1 MALVLTQQCL
11 ADGRKD
17 IKEKGWICLH
27 NSTLWHPSATYARV
41 FLMFSYVLLRFFP
54 GCWRV
59 AGASTLDAAVE
70 SSCTCPVCQQQ
81 ALQRTLKKRGG
92 FHTPGLT
99 QAAYFL
105 KTTMTTLLCGAP
117 ELLGSTGLA
126 PGLCGL
132 EIISRLSP
140 FTYKLI
146 GLPHVPLFSVPLK
159 FPGCFPTACFTH
171 RAGIPPWGLL
181 GGYGGGC
188 NGVREK
194 LSVYFLSLALGNGTT
209 RLRHIFSVLAGL
221 FERACP
227 QEMIKFIPVHEGFC
241 FSHNFLSLVLLFWQ
255 LCLF

>member
-1 MALVLTQQCL
+1 MGLVLTQQCRT
-11 ADGRKD
+11 DGCRD
-17 IKEKGWICLH
+17 IKEKGEFESVYKIPARDNQAL
-27 NSTLWHPSATYARV
+27 LMRV
-41 FLMFSYVLLRFFP
+41 FFVVFKIVVVVFFREL
-54 GCWRV
+54 GESGGGR
-59 AGASTLDAAVE
+59 GSTLDAVVE

-81 ALQRTLKKRGG
+81 ALEQTLKKRGG

-159 FPGCFPTACFTH
+159 FPGCFPTVCFTH
-171 RAGIPPWGLL
+171 RVGIPPVGVVRRLE
-181 GGYGGGC
+181 GGSH
-188 NGVREK
+188 GVREK

-209 RLRHIFSVLAGL
+209 RLLHIFSVLAGL
-221 FERACP
+221 SSA
-227 QEMIKFIPVHEGFC
+227 PVHGR
-241 FSHNFLSLVLLFWQ
+241 
-255 LCLF
+255 

>member
-1 MALVLTQQCL
+1 MGLVLTQQCL
-11 ADGRKD
+11 ADGHID

-27 NSTLWHPSATYARV
+27 NPSWSHPSSTCACVLVT
-41 FLMFSYVLLRFFP
+41 FLLFCCVFP
-54 GCWRV
+54 GSWWD
-59 AGASTLDAAVE
+59 AGASTLDAVVE

-81 ALQRTLKKRGG
+81 ALERTLKRRGG

-105 KTTMTTLLCGAP
+105 KTTMTKMLCSAP

-146 GLPHVPLFSVPLK
+146 GLPQVPLFSVPLK

-171 RAGIPPWGLL
+171 RVGIPPMGVVRRLQR
-181 GGYGGGC
+181 GS

-194 LSVYFLSLALGNGTT
+194 LSVYFLSPALGNGTT
-209 RLRHIFSVLAGL
+209 RLLHIFSVLAG
-221 FERACP
+221 FWSA
-227 QEMIKFIPVHEGFC
+227 PVHRR
-241 FSHNFLSLVLLFWQ
+241 W
-255 LCLF
+255 